1 VCAVWLRAGP
11 GAVALCS
18 AWVVTVGWCPVVDC
32 CVVLCEVYVSVCGG
46 CWRGQVPPLALP
58 SVDTSSFGAVATS
71 LLSAAGVLADEVVAV
86 MQSCTVGEG
95 EGGGWVRVRMQ
106 AMLPRAE
113 NAHVVCMPC
122 VLDRVVGVVAV
133 AWLAAVVP

>member
-1 VCAVWLRAGP
+1 M
-11 GAVALCS
+11 ALCS
-18 AWVVTVGWCPVVDC
+18 AWVAAVGWCPVVDC

-95 EGGGWVRVRMQ
+95 EGEGEGER
-106 AMLPRAE
+106 
-113 NAHVVCMPC
+113 
-122 VLDRVVGVVAV
+122 
-133 AWLAAVVP
+133 